1 MLLLRDVFD
10 FDYDE
15 ISTIVDKSVA
25 NCRQILRRA
34 RQHLRVERPRNSL
47 ERTQQNRLVEQ
58 FLQAWMAGDLE
69 GLLALVTEGVIVWSD
84 GGGKV
89 VAAQRPIRGNQKV
102 ARYLLAVLRNKHM
115 PKDVV
120 PRKVEI
126 NGQPGVVLY
135 VADRPY
141 SVLGFRF
148 SAGRIEEIFSVLN
161 PEKLRFLDRIYF
173 KKSPDPNSTWK
184 RVQGQ

>member
-1 MLLLRDVFD
+1 
-10 FDYDE
+10 
-15 ISTIVDKSVA
+15 
-25 NCRQILRRA
+25 
-34 RQHLRVERPRNSL
+34 
-47 ERTQQNRLVEQ
+47 
-58 FLQAWMAGDLE
+58 
-69 GLLALVTEGVIVWSD
+69 
-84 GGGKV
+84 
-89 VAAQRPIRGNQKV
+89 
-102 ARYLLAVLRNKHM
+102 M

-161 PEKLRFLDRIYF
+161 PEKLRSLGRTYF
-173 KKSPDPNSTWK
+173 KKSPEPNSTWK